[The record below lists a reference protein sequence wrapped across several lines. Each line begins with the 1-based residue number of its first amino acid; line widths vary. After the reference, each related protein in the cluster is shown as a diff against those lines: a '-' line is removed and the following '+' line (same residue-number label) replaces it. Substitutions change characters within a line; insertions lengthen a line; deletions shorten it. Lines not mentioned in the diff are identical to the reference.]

1 MMKRKSRVLLGL
13 VAGAALGLA
22 PAQGYGQEA
31 AEQDPEAA
39 ALAVIEGLFDAM
51 LAADSAAVSALWAE
65 GATSLGSS
73 FTTPDGPS
81 ISFTARDD
89 FLTFVG
95 NAEPGSV
102 DEQYVVRD
110 VIVDD
115 NLVTVVTPYELYFN
129 GQFSHCGVDVFVIA
143 RTGDDWKI
151 VGLTDTRRRGGC
163 EGWLDE

>member
-1 MMKRKSRVLLGL
+1 MKRKNRVLLGL

-31 AEQDPEAA
+31 AEQDPETA
-39 ALAVIEGLFDAM
+39 ALAVIEGLFVAM
-51 LAADSAAVSALWAE
+51 HASDSAAIAGLWAE

-81 ISFTARDD
+81 ISFTARED
-89 FLTFVG
+89 FLSAVG
-95 NAEPGSV
+95 GAEPGSL
-102 DEQYVVRD
+102 EERYIVRD
-110 VIVDD
+110 VMVDD
-115 NLVTVVTPYELYFN
+115 NLVTVVTPYEFYFN
-129 GQFSHCGVDVFVIA
+129 GQFSHCGIDVFVIA

-151 VGLTDTRRRGGC
+151 VSLTDTRRRGGC

>member
-1 MMKRKSRVLLGL
+1 MNRVLQGL
-13 VAGAALGLA
+13 IAGAVLMLA
-22 PAQGYGQEA
+22 PPRAYAQEPAG
-31 AEQDPEAA
+31 QDPEAA
-39 ALAVIEGLFDAM
+39 ALAVIEGLFAAM
-51 LAADSAAVSALWAE
+51 HASDSAAVAALWAE
-65 GATSLGSS
+65 GAESLGSS

-89 FLTFVG
+89 FLAAVG
-95 NAEPGSV
+95 GAAPGSL
-102 DEQYVVRD
+102 EERYIVRD
-110 VIVDD
+110 VMVDD
-115 NLVTVVTPYELYFN
+115 NLVTVVTPYEFYFN